1 MVNLFATRNAAATP
15 SMRSSWRRLAPIAS
29 LALLCLV
36 LAGVVTTEWLD
47 WQDRTIPPAQPP
59 AAAPAPSATVNFTM
73 PALTTY
79 SEVLSRPLFSPNR
92 RPSEEEPVVMVP
104 MSMTLVAI
112 LISPRG
118 PHALVRHGTPP
129 QIDRVVEGQII
140 DGWTAEAIKFDR
152 VILHR
157 GAEVQELVPV
167 SSEQPHPPPVPSNP
181 NPNPNPNPNQPQPVH
196 PHPR

>member
-1 MVNLFATRNAAATP
+1 M
-15 SMRSSWRRLAPIAS
+15 
-29 LALLCLV
+29 LCLV
-36 LAGVVTTEWLD
+36 LAGVVTTEWLN
-47 WQDRTIPPAQPP
+47 WQDRTILPAPPPAN
-59 AAAPAPSATVNFTM
+59 APAPSATVNFTM
-73 PALTTY
+73 PTLTTY

-129 QIDRVVEGQII
+129 QIDRVVEGQTI

-152 VILHR
+152 VILRR
-157 GAEVQELVPV
+157 GGEVQELVPV
-167 SSEQPHPPPVPSNP
+167 TAEQPHPPNLLP
-181 NPNPNPNPNQPQPVH
+181 NRPQP
-196 PHPR
+196 PRPPP